1 MAKQSLEELLSET
14 EQRILNNDFY
24 KRFTITYEDE
34 EYAFFA
40 KPISQR
46 EFMQLYTRYGKKD
59 PMILNEEI
67 IAKCLVRE
75 DGSSYPEEKL
85 EILFKVMPAGFS
97 AEIAKCVY
105 EVSGINTDDNNLEE
119 AKQFLEETS

>member
-34 EYAFFA
+34 EYGFFA

-46 EFMQLYTRYGKKD
+46 EFMKLYTRYGKKD
-59 PMILNEEI
+59 TMKLNEEI

-75 DGSSYPEEKL
+75 DGSHYPEEKL
-85 EILFKVMPAGFS
+85 EILMNVMPAGFS